1 MKMMG
6 NGSGQADLW
15 HCLGFNDCK
24 VTQNHKKDGVFVLL
38 LTHLC
43 QELLTI

>member
-6 NGSGQADLW
+6 NGSRQADLSR
-15 HCLGFNDCK
+15 CLGFKDHN
-24 VTQNHKKDGVFVLL
+24 VAQNHKKDGVFVLL

>member
-6 NGSGQADLW
+6 NVCRQADLSS
-15 HCLGFNDCK
+15 CLGFNDRN
-24 VTQNHKKDGVFVLL
+24 VTHNHKKDGVFVLF

>member
-1 MKMMG
+1 MKMIG
-6 NGSGQADLW
+6 NGSRQADLSR
-15 HCLGFNDCK
+15 LGFNNRN